1 MVSGGWRFK
10 GWVKT
15 VEGLAYVMT
24 TSSHPLSLLYN
35 GGIVVRILHHVHQVH
50 DVCIFVPMR
59 LFWEKAAWDHQA
71 HDTDQLNI
79 FYMMI
84 GHTHHEKQTSCT

>member
-35 GGIVVRILHHVHQVH
+35 DNQGWRPCLYEKCYPPGFRSGLISY
-50 DVCIFVPMR
+50 FVPWVQMVQGSISYFSNY
-59 LFWEKAAWDHQA
+59 LQGYF
-71 HDTDQLNI
+71 L
-79 FYMMI
+79 
-84 GHTHHEKQTSCT
+84 

>member
-15 VEGLAYVMT
+15 VGGLAYVMT

-35 GGIVVRILHHVHQVH
+35 DNQGWRPRLYEKCYMPGFRS
-50 DVCIFVPMR
+50 R
-59 LFWEKAAWDHQA
+59 LFFLFCTLDSNGSGFHFLFF
-71 HDTDQLNI
+71 QLSSGLFLSKWI
-79 FYMMI
+79 SY
-84 GHTHHEKQTSCT
+84 K